1 LNHYGISKET
11 SEDKDQQAQAAEA
24 ITGEPPQEAHLAE
37 IGRFVGSVKRLF
49 SPAPPLS
56 GGAVLRY

>member
-1 LNHYGISKET
+1 LNHYGIAKET

-37 IGRFVGSVKRLF
+37 IGRFDR
-49 SPAPPLS
+49 PN
-56 GGAVLRY
+56 